1 VSKRLKNI
9 LTNTTEQKLINSKPI
24 KNYNNKM
31 SVIAKKLDQVL
42 DRTQK
47 LVELSKA
54 LQEQNDLVNLENQ
67 SLKVALES
75 SETKRKEMEEKLR
88 VVKLAK
94 SLEGTSEKTLDI
106 KQKINEFVRE
116 IDKCIVLLNK

>member
-1 VSKRLKNI
+1 
-9 LTNTTEQKLINSKPI
+9 
-24 KNYNNKM
+24 M

-54 LQEQNDLVNLENQ
+54 LQERNDLVNLENQ
-67 SLKVALES
+67 SLKFALES
-75 SETKRKEMEEKLR
+75 SETKRKELEEKLR

-94 SLEGTSEKTLDI
+94 SLEGSSEKTLDI

-116 IDKCIVLLNK
+116 IDKCIVLLK

>member
-1 VSKRLKNI
+1 
-9 LTNTTEQKLINSKPI
+9 
-24 KNYNNKM
+24 M
-31 SVIAKKLDQVL
+31 SVIANKLDQVL

-47 LVELSKA
+47 LVDLSKA
-54 LQEQNDLVNLENQ
+54 LQEHNDLLNLENQ
-67 SLKVALES
+67 SVKVALET
-75 SETKRKEMEEKLR
+75 SEIKRKELEEKLR
-88 VVKLAK
+88 VLKLAK

>member
-1 VSKRLKNI
+1 
-9 LTNTTEQKLINSKPI
+9 
-24 KNYNNKM
+24 M

-47 LVELSKA
+47 LVDLSKA
-54 LQEQNDLVNLENQ
+54 LQEHNDLLNLENQ
-67 SLKVALES
+67 SLKVALET
-75 SETKRKEMEEKLR
+75 SENKRKELEEKLR
-88 VVKLAK
+88 VLKMAK

-116 IDKCIVLLNK
+116 IDKCIVLLSK

>member
-1 VSKRLKNI
+1 
-9 LTNTTEQKLINSKPI
+9 
-24 KNYNNKM
+24 M

-75 SETKRKEMEEKLR
+75 SENKRKEVEEKLR